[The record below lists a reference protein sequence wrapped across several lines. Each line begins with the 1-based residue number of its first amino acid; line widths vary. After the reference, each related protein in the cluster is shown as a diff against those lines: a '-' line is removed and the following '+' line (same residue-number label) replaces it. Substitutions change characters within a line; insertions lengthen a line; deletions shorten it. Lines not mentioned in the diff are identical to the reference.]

1 MTDEFDDPFPE
12 PVELEITDSID
23 LHAFSPKDV
32 KAVTIAYL
40 EEARKK
46 GFSLVRI
53 IHGKGIGVQRE
64 IVRGVLRET
73 PFVKGFKSGDEFGG
87 GDGSTVVTFVD

>member
-1 MTDEFDDPFPE
+1 M
-12 PVELEITDSID
+12 
-23 LHAFSPKDV
+23 

-46 GFSLVRI
+46 GFAIVRI

-64 IVRGVLRET
+64 IVRNVLKDTE
-73 PFVKGFKSGDEFGG
+73 FVKGFKSGDEFAGG
-87 GDGSTVVTFVD
+87 AGSTIVTFRD